1 MSPDKLAYMANQI
14 AQAFAHL
21 PRDKAVAAT
30 TEHLRLFWDVRM
42 RDQIVAQLRNGDNE
56 LDPVGTRRPSNCCEK
71 APDKGNVK

>member
-42 RDQIVAQLRNGDNE
+42 RDQIVAQLPNWDNKLAPLTREAIE
-56 LDPVGTRRPSNCCEK
+56 LLREGTNR
-71 APDKGNVK
+71 V

>member
-21 PRDKAVAAT
+21 PHDKAVAAT

-42 RDQIVAQLRNGDNE
+42 RDQIVAQLPHRDNKLAPLTREAIE
-56 LDPVGTRRPSNCCEK
+56 LLREGTDR
-71 APDKGNVK
+71 V